1 MECRNHNLIFVKRKS
16 SNGVW
21 MLNKQCLECG
31 MFDSKAYAHNIIKIN
46 EIQEANIHLK
56 EAFEK
61 IKYNE
66 AMQESTRKREEF
78 YLKREEDREEYY
90 KNKTEERQSWLDNV
104 HTPYLKSNEWKE
116 KRKKVLFRDKFT
128 CQACLINEANEVHHL
143 TYKHYKQEPLFEL
156 ISMCSKC
163 HINLTKQDREL

>member
-16 SNGVW
+16 SNGTLI
-21 MLNKQCLECG
+21 LNKQCLECG
-31 MFDSKAYAHNIIKIN
+31 MFDSKSYPHNIIKIN

-61 IKYNE
+61 IKYDE
-66 AMQESTRKREEF
+66 AMKESSRK
-78 YLKREEDREEYY
+78 REEYY
-90 KNKTEERQSWLDNV
+90 KNKNEERQSWLDYV

-143 TYKHYKQEPLFEL
+143 TYKHYQQEPLFEL
-156 ISMCSKC
+156 ISMCNKC